1 MDSSKLVLK
10 IYANPSATSVKP
22 VDAVP
27 VFHSWI
33 QKQSIKDHLL
43 IDVADYSHVPDGPG
57 TVLVAHEANF
67 YLDEL
72 DGRLG
77 LTYSRK
83 QPLPGPFADRL
94 RFVHRALLDAAKLLT
109 EDEAFAGRIKFRP
122 DEFTFK
128 VNDRLL
134 APNTPA
140 TFEAV
145 RSDLQR
151 MFEGARLEPGF
162 DEKRLF
168 ETGILAP
175 SAVTAA

>member
-10 IYANPSATSVKP
+10 IYADANATSVKP

-33 QKQSIKDHLL
+33 QKQAIGDHLL

-57 TVLVAHEANF
+57 TVLVSHEANF

-83 QPLPGPFADRL
+83 QPLLGTLGDRL
-94 RFVHRALLDAAKLLT
+94 RFVRSELLNAAKLLT
-109 EDEAFAGRIKFRP
+109 EDAAFAGRIRFRP
-122 DEFTFK
+122 DEFAFRI
-128 VNDRLL
+128 NDRLL
-134 APNTPA
+134 GPNTPA

-145 RSDLQR
+145 RADLQR
-151 MFEGARLEPGF
+151 VFEGAKLEPRF

-168 ETGILAP
+168 EVQIL
-175 SAVTAA
+175 SAMQPAFA